1 MSACCTKR
9 AHVQLILGITEWAW
23 TIFVLDLIFQLDV
36 SGHKW
41 YDEHF
46 HAGHAAAHNRINI
59 SFQQDVARRHVRKG
73 CTERMQRLLLIL
85 QKYSINIR
93 RRNSESRADKPE
105 RSC

>member
-1 MSACCTKR
+1 MSR
-9 AHVQLILGITEWAW
+9 VQLILRATKLARSGL
-23 TIFVLDLIFQLDV
+23 VLDLMFQLDV

-59 SFQQDVARRHVRKG
+59 SFQQDVAHRHVRKG
-73 CTERMQRLLLIL
+73 YFERMQRLLLIL
-85 QKYSINIR
+85 QKYSSNIR
-93 RRNSESRADKPE
+93 RCNSEGRADKPE

>member
-1 MSACCTKR
+1 MSR
-9 AHVQLILGITEWAW
+9 VQLILRATKLARSGL
-23 TIFVLDLIFQLDV
+23 VLDLMFQLDV